1 MSDLVI
7 RDAQEEDLAFIVT
20 LWQQNGFLAPEDDPV
35 HDIALLTGSGHGTLF
50 VADLDGQPVATALV
64 GHDGLRGWID
74 RLAVDPNQ
82 QRRGIGSVLIV
93 AAEAWLLERGVRRAH
108 LLLAPDADI
117 SRLFYE
123 NIGYERQPQQVFSR
137 WIDDEDLIGEDDD
150 EA

>member
-7 RDAQEEDLAFIVT
+7 RDAQEEDLAFIVS
-20 LWQQNGFLAPEDDPV
+20 LWQQNGFLGPEDDPV
-35 HDIALLTGSGHGTLF
+35 HDITLLTGSGHGNLF
-50 VADLDGQPVATALV
+50 VADLDGQPVATAMV

-74 RLAVDPNQ
+74 RLAVDGIQ

-93 AAEAWLLERGVRRAH
+93 TAEAWLLERGVRRAH
-108 LLLAPDADI
+108 LLLAPDAEI

-123 NIGYERQPQQVFSR
+123 NLGYERQPQQMFSR
-137 WIDDEDLIGEDDD
+137 WIDDEDLITDDDD